1 MKTFLL
7 VTLSSLIIY
16 DASAQDLFARKS
28 AFSQWESA
36 VEKSQVVTE
45 RNSVGGYPVLKV
57 DEEMRALFSKVNYS
71 TGVTVPLGR
80 VYLASQK
87 EKKFAVAIDITG
99 NLSQASSSDWKDEP
113 CKREDFLW
121 KRSLGKDFRSVNCVS
136 INHIVNHFVKPTGE
150 FQQMLVW
157 FNDQGIE
164 VPPTVIRVAFTRYAP
179 DTRRLVYLVDI
190 NPEHYGIARDATG
203 VWGAN
208 GWHKNS
214 ISRDQKKVDFIENLK
229 KWAIDVQDRMDNAFD
244 KDARAFSNLKSLTA
258 YLQPSSDQPKN
269 KDGINISTTESQL
282 AKVKSLF
289 EKGLITEIQYNE
301 QVKDILNKK

>member
-1 MKTFLL
+1 MKALL
-7 VTLSSLIIY
+7 LAGLSSLIIY

-28 AFSQWESA
+28 AFSQWESV

-57 DEEMRALFSKVNYS
+57 DEEMRALFSKLNYS

-136 INHIVNHFVKPTGE
+136 IKHVVNYFVKPTGE

-157 FNDQGIE
+157 FNDQGID
-164 VPPTVIRVAFTRYAP
+164 VPPTIVRVEFTRYAP
-179 DTRRLVYLVDI
+179 NTRRLVYRVDI

-208 GWHKNS
+208 GWHKNF

-244 KDARAFSNLKSLTA
+244 KDARAFSNLKTLTA

-269 KDGINISTTESQL
+269 KDGINVSTTEDQL

>member
-1 MKTFLL
+1 M
-7 VTLSSLIIY
+7 LSSLIIY

-36 VEKSQVVTE
+36 VEKSQLVTE
-45 RNSVGGYPVLKV
+45 RNTIGGYPILKV

-99 NLSQASSSDWKDEP
+99 NLSQAPSSDWKDEP

-136 INHIVNHFVKPTGE
+136 INHHVNYFVKPTGE

-157 FNDQGIE
+157 FNDQGID

-229 KWAIDVQDRMDNAFD
+229 KWAIDVQDRMDNAFE
-244 KDARAFSNLKSLTA
+244 KDARAFSNLKTLTA

-269 KDGINISTTESQL
+269 KDGINVSTTEGQL

>member
-1 MKTFLL
+1 MKAFLL
-7 VTLSSLIIY
+7 ATLSSLTIF

-57 DEEMRALFSKVNYS
+57 DEEMRALFSKVNFS

-136 INHIVNHFVKPTGE
+136 IST
-150 FQQMLVW
+150 MS
-157 FNDQGIE
+157 
-164 VPPTVIRVAFTRYAP
+164 T
-179 DTRRLVYLVDI
+179 
-190 NPEHYGIARDATG
+190 
-203 VWGAN
+203 
-208 GWHKNS
+208 
-214 ISRDQKKVDFIENLK
+214 IS
-229 KWAIDVQDRMDNAFD
+229 
-244 KDARAFSNLKSLTA
+244 
-258 YLQPSSDQPKN
+258 
-269 KDGINISTTESQL
+269 
-282 AKVKSLF
+282 
-289 EKGLITEIQYNE
+289 
-301 QVKDILNKK
+301 

>member
-1 MKTFLL
+1 MKALL
-7 VTLSSLIIY
+7 LATLSSLIIY

-28 AFSQWESA
+28 AFSQWESV

-136 INHIVNHFVKPTGE
+136 INHVVNYFVKPTGE

-157 FNDQGIE
+157 FNDQGID
-164 VPPTVIRVAFTRYAP
+164 VPPTIVRVEFTRYAP
-179 DTRRLVYLVDI
+179 NTRRLVYRVDI

-208 GWHKNS
+208 GWHKNF

-244 KDARAFSNLKSLTA
+244 KDARAFSNLKTLTA

-269 KDGINISTTESQL
+269 KDGINVSTTEDQL

>member
-80 VYLASQK
+80 VYLAAQK
-87 EKKFAVAIDITG
+87 EKKFFAAIDITG
-99 NLSQASSSDWKDEP
+99 NLAQAASPDWKDEP

-121 KRSLGKDFRSVNCVS
+121 KRSVGKAFTSVNCAS
-136 INHIVNHFVKPTGE
+136 INHHVNYFVKPTGE

-214 ISRDQKKVDFIENLK
+214 ISRDQKKVDFVENLK
-229 KWAIDVQDRMDNAFD
+229 KWAIDVQDRMDNAFE
-244 KDARAFSNLKSLTA
+244 KDARAFSNLKTLNA
-258 YLQPSSDQPKN
+258 YLQPASDHVKQ
-269 KDGINISTTESQL
+269 KDGISPGAIEDQL
-282 AKVKSLF
+282 AKFKSLY

-301 QVKDILNKK
+301 QVKEILNKK

>member
-1 MKTFLL
+1 VKTFLI
-7 VTLSSLIIY
+7 VMLSSLIIY

-36 VEKSQVVTE
+36 VEKSQLVTE
-45 RNSVGGYPVLKV
+45 RNTIGGYPILKV

-99 NLSQASSSDWKDEP
+99 NLSQAPSSDWKDEP

-136 INHIVNHFVKPTGE
+136 INHHVNYFVKPTGE

-157 FNDQGIE
+157 FNDQGID

-229 KWAIDVQDRMDNAFD
+229 KWAIDVQDRMDNAFE
-244 KDARAFSNLKSLTA
+244 KDARAFSNLKTLTA

-269 KDGINISTTESQL
+269 KDGINVSTTEGQL

>member
-1 MKTFLL
+1 M
-7 VTLSSLIIY
+7 
-16 DASAQDLFARKS
+16 
-28 AFSQWESA
+28 
-36 VEKSQVVTE
+36 
-45 RNSVGGYPVLKV
+45 
-57 DEEMRALFSKVNYS
+57 
-71 TGVTVPLGR
+71 
-80 VYLASQK
+80 
-87 EKKFAVAIDITG
+87 
-99 NLSQASSSDWKDEP
+99 
-113 CKREDFLW
+113 W
-121 KRSLGKDFRSVNCVS
+121 KRSVGKAFTSVNCVS
-136 INHIVNHFVKPTGE
+136 INHIVNYFVRPTGE

-157 FNDQGIE
+157 FNDQGID
-164 VPPTVIRVAFTRYAP
+164 VPPTIVRVEFTRYAP
-179 DTRRLVYLVDI
+179 NTRRLVYRVDI

-208 GWHKNS
+208 GWHKNF

-244 KDARAFSNLKSLTA
+244 KDARAFSNLKTLTA

-269 KDGINISTTESQL
+269 KDGINVSTTEDQL

>member
-1 MKTFLL
+1 MKALL
-7 VTLSSLIIY
+7 LAALSSLIIY

-28 AFSQWESA
+28 AFSQWESV

-136 INHIVNHFVKPTGE
+136 INHVVNYFVKPTGE

-157 FNDQGIE
+157 FNDQGID
-164 VPPTVIRVAFTRYAP
+164 VPPTIVRVEFTRYAP
-179 DTRRLVYLVDI
+179 NTRRLVYRVDI

-208 GWHKNS
+208 GWHKNF

-244 KDARAFSNLKSLTA
+244 KDARAFSNLKTLTA

-269 KDGINISTTESQL
+269 KDGINVSTTEDQL

>member
-1 MKTFLL
+1 MKALL
-7 VTLSSLIIY
+7 LATLSSLIIY

-28 AFSQWESA
+28 AFSQWESV

-57 DEEMRALFSKVNYS
+57 DEEMRALFSKLNYS

-136 INHIVNHFVKPTGE
+136 INHIVNYFVRPTGE

-157 FNDQGIE
+157 FNDQGID
-164 VPPTVIRVAFTRYAP
+164 VPPTIVRVEFTRYAP
-179 DTRRLVYLVDI
+179 NTRRLVYRVDI

-208 GWHKNS
+208 GWHKNF

-244 KDARAFSNLKSLTA
+244 KDARAFSNLKTLTA

-269 KDGINISTTESQL
+269 KDGINVSTTEDQL